1 MQLSLLRSQDARQH
15 LALGAALAPLRAEGV
30 LLVGSGVSFH
40 NFKYFF
46 GDQQAGRR
54 LSRTWDE
61 WLRQAMTAPMGAAAR
76 TDALAG
82 WVSAP
87 AAREAHPKG
96 AAEHLMPAFVVA
108 GAGMA
113 GRGGGDG
120 GGSGSG
126 GSGGV
131 DGGRSS
137 EGEGAAVVVEGDGT
151 CGEGSGMAT
160 MLNGFAFSQFE
171 FR

>member
-1 MQLSLLRSQDARQH
+1 MAHESR
-15 LALGAALAPLRAEGV
+15 PCLRAA
-30 LLVGSGVSFH
+30 GVSFH

-61 WLRQAMTAPMGAAAR
+61 WLRQTMTAPMGAAAR
-76 TDALAG
+76 ADALAG
-82 WVSAP
+82 WASAP

-137 EGEGAAVVVEGDGT
+137 EGEGAAVVVEGDGAS
-151 CGEGSGMAT
+151 GDGSGMAT